1 MAYAYRQLPIFFNR
15 RKSRHTIPDI
25 WKKSRSG
32 KEKTGK
38 KKTEKAEDAEN
49 PSEYEILKGV
59 VNGVYKD
66 MILISYSYRENVQT
80 TKKGLFSEKVIEEEK
95 TVEAHSLINRKC
107 IVRVDILDLSLDGE
121 EEEYDEGEDS
131 E

>member
-1 MAYAYRQLPIFFNR
+1 M
-15 RKSRHTIPDI
+15 T
-25 WKKSRSG
+25 
-32 KEKTGK
+32 
-38 KKTEKAEDAEN
+38 KTEKAEDAEN

-80 TKKGLFSEKVIEEEK
+80 TKKGLFSEKVVEEEK

-107 IVRVDILDLSLDGE
+107 IVRIDILDLSLEEEEEEYD
-121 EEEYDEGEDS
+121 EEEYDEGECEEDYN
-131 E
+131 EGEDLEYDEADCECPLYKN